1 MVWVGERRL
10 RSPPSDPVRQET
22 TMDPFH
28 AGLSRSIV
36 DPRRRATLWLSAL
49 TLFGVS
55 MMSIPS
61 TPAADDTADDKPMA
75 KATFA
80 GGCFWCTEAVYKEI
94 KGVKEVTSG
103 YIGGKNP
110 NPTYKQVCTGLTGHA
125 EAVEI
130 EYDPDLVPYEKLL
143 EVFFA
148 THDPTTLNRQ
158 GADSGTQYRS
168 GVFYHDDEQKQIAD
182 KVIERL
188 NVARVFP
195 QRIVTEVT
203 EASTFYPAEDYHQD
217 YFENNPFQ
225 PYCQA
230 AVSPKVAKV
239 RKVFKDL
246 LKE

>member
-1 MVWVGERRL
+1 MFAF
-10 RSPPSDPVRQET
+10 PAVR
-22 TMDPFH
+22 
-28 AGLSRSIV
+28 SRSIV
-36 DPRRRATLWLSAL
+36 DPRRRAALLLAL
-49 TLFGVS
+49 TFFGVS

-61 TPAADDTADDKPMA
+61 APAADDTADDKPMT

-158 GADSGTQYRS
+158 GADAGTQYRS
-168 GVFYHDDEQKQIAD
+168 GVFYHDDEQKQIAE
-182 KVIERL
+182 KVIDRL
-188 NVARVFP
+188 DAAKVFP

>member
-1 MVWVGERRL
+1 
-10 RSPPSDPVRQET
+10 
-22 TMDPFH
+22 MDPFH

>member
-1 MVWVGERRL
+1 
-10 RSPPSDPVRQET
+10 
-22 TMDPFH
+22 MDPFH

-158 GADSGTQYRS
+158 GADAGTQYRS
-168 GVFYHDDEQKQIAD
+168 GVFYHDDDQKQIAE

>member
-1 MVWVGERRL
+1 MNTL
-10 RSPPSDPVRQET
+10 
-22 TMDPFH
+22 
-28 AGLSRSIV
+28 
-36 DPRRRATLWLSAL
+36 PRRAMMRGPAVAAILAAL
-49 TLFGVS
+49 LAGAPS
-55 MMSIPS
+55 MQAAAH
-61 TPAADDTADDKPMA
+61 AADGPTTK

-94 KGVKEVTSG
+94 RGVGAVTSG
-103 YIGGKNP
+103 YIGGKVP
-110 NPTYKQVCTGLTGHA
+110 NPTYKQICTGLTGHA

-130 EYDPDLVPYEKLL
+130 EYDPEQVPYEKLL

-158 GADSGTQYRS
+158 GADVGTQYRS
-168 GVFYHDDEQKQIAD
+168 GVFYHDEEQKAAAEKAIAALD
-182 KVIERL
+182 AAK
-188 NVARVFP
+188 VFP
-195 QRIVTEVT
+195 NRVVTEVT

-225 PYCQA
+225 PYCQG
-230 AVSPKVAKV
+230 AVAPKVAKV

>member
-1 MVWVGERRL
+1 
-10 RSPPSDPVRQET
+10 
-22 TMDPFH
+22 MDPFH

-36 DPRRRATLWLSAL
+36 DPRRRAALLSAL
-49 TLFGVS
+49 TFFGVS

-61 TPAADDTADDKPMA
+61 IPAADDTADDKPMA

-94 KGVKEVTSG
+94 KGVNEVTSG

-158 GADSGTQYRS
+158 GADAGTQYRS
-168 GVFYHDDEQKQIAD
+168 GVFYHDDEQKQIAE

-246 LKE
+246 LKD